1 MQKEGHWNTIWP
13 MQRSIVILATLSF
26 LSFTAHSQDAKPEE
40 SKKEAPKMI
49 GAAEADKHYDESV
62 IVTGKVA
69 QVSFRPT
76 LVFINLDQP
85 FPKSPLAAVIF
96 ARSTNQFGDLSKLK
110 DQNVEI
116 RGKIKKFND
125 KPEIVLDNTN
135 QLTVITGKAGSADA
149 GKK

>member
-1 MQKEGHWNTIWP
+1 MRTFI
-13 MQRSIVILATLSF
+13 IAAATLSL
-26 LSFTAHSQDAKPEE
+26 LSTSARPQDAKPEP
-40 SKKEAPKMI
+40 STKETPKLV
-49 GAAEADKHYDESV
+49 GAAEATNHFDESV

-76 LVFINLDQP
+76 LVFINLDEP
-85 FPKSPLAAVIF
+85 YPKSPLAAVIF

-135 QLTVITGKAGSADA
+135 QLTVVTGKAGSGDA